1 MSDDAPPWVVEAV
14 GLTRVFPDAVAVRAL
29 DGVDVRIARGEFVAI
44 MGPSGSGKSTLL
56 HLVGAL
62 DRPTDGVIRVDGQ
75 DLAEVDD
82 LDRFR
87 ARSIGFIFQMH
98 NLLPT
103 LTAAENVAVPMQGI
117 GAPAATRRTRSLEL
131 LDSLG
136 LGHLAHRL
144 PNQLS
149 GGQRQRVAVARA
161 LANDPALILAD
172 EPTGNL
178 DSTSG
183 GEVVKRF
190 QSLAHEHGKTIVLVT
205 HDPVVALAAGRIIT
219 LRDGRIDQD
228 EQVDE
233 AYVNQLN
240 ALRPTPL
247 GRLLFGE
254 RPVAGSSLADA
265 SQPPA
270 QRLG

>member
-1 MSDDAPPWVVEAV
+1 MTMSDGAPPWVVEAV

-29 DGVDVRIARGEFVAI
+29 DGVDVRIAR
-44 MGPSGSGKSTLL
+44 
-56 HLVGAL
+56 
-62 DRPTDGVIRVDGQ
+62 
-75 DLAEVDD
+75 
-82 LDRFR
+82 
-87 ARSIGFIFQMH
+87 
-98 NLLPT
+98 
-103 LTAAENVAVPMQGI
+103 
-117 GAPAATRRTRSLEL
+117 
-131 LDSLG
+131 
-136 LGHLAHRL
+136 
-144 PNQLS
+144 
-149 GGQRQRVAVARA
+149 
-161 LANDPALILAD
+161 
-172 EPTGNL
+172 
-178 DSTSG
+178 